1 MNVGDLIT
9 AKVPEQSP
17 KYTMGTILSL
27 NKDKAMR
34 EPYFEVLWANGTT
47 TREFVNELLMYF
59 KVANET
65 R

>member
-1 MNVGDLIT
+1 MKVGDLIT

-17 KYTMGTILSL
+17 RYTMGTILSL

-34 EPYFEVLWANGTT
+34 EPYFEVMWSDGKITKEFAND
-47 TREFVNELLMYF
+47 LLMYF